1 MCQDLVEQVNDI
13 SALMKELNL
22 KNWRDLDTSEEDS
35 KRLRATFSEVG
46 YGFFLFSLCSFEFL
60 PSKAKFPDIF
70 IQIITLVPRRIFAF
84 SMC

>member
-1 MCQDLVEQVNDI
+1 MEQVKDI

-35 KRLRATFSEVG
+35 KKLRATFSEVG
-46 YGFFLFSLCSFEFL
+46 FMVSFSLCSFKFL

-84 SMC
+84 